1 MTMSKQTWKN
11 IIQLVLSILT
21 AVATTL
27 GMNSCL

>member
-1 MTMSKQTWKN
+1 MSMSKQTWKS

>member
-1 MTMSKQTWKN
+1 MTMSKQTWKS

>member
-1 MTMSKQTWKN
+1 MSKQTWKS